1 MRTGYWH
8 GSDAVILSG
17 NRNDGYTILVG
28 GGYSDA
34 EIRRVKRLLRE
45 GNPLGEYEDYI
56 VFTDA
61 DEWNEQQ

>member
-28 GGYSDA
+28 SGYSDA
-34 EIRRVKRLLRE
+34 EIRLVMRLLRE
-45 GNPLGEYEDYI
+45 GSPLGEYEDNI
-56 VFTDA
+56 VFTEA